1 MHLGSAQEGLIL
13 FSQFCN
19 TCIVDPR
26 DWLTP
31 LLLLQRPAAG
41 AEHAACNNSW
51 NLLDSRSHS
60 SYHSRIWGA
69 ARAATLP
76 SGRGSILVTTMARSA
91 TGIGAP
97 PCLVGG
103 TTFFLWPLGGAT
115 CPSECSDSE
124 VVGTSGSNASG

>member
-1 MHLGSAQEGLIL
+1 M
-13 FSQFCN
+13 
-19 TCIVDPR
+19 
-26 DWLTP
+26 
-31 LLLLQRPAAG
+31 RPAAG

-60 SYHSRIWGA
+60 SYHSWVWGV

-76 SGRGSILVTTMARSA
+76 SGRGSIPVTTMGRSA
-91 TGIGAP
+91 TGVGMP

-103 TTFFLWPLGGAT
+103 ATFFLQPLGGAT

-124 VVGTSGSNASG
+124 VVGTSGSNVIWFLPGQPELSLFQRRFCRWA